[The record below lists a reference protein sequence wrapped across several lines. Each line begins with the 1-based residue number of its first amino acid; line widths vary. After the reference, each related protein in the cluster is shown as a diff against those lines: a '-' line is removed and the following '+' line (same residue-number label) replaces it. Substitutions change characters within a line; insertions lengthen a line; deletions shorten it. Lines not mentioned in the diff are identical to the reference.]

1 MKDKLLTKIYNNL
14 PLFLQNLAISA
25 FGYKWK
31 KRRLGGIFQEEVLH
45 FKSRESYT
53 KENWID
59 YQTSELQKLL
69 IHAYHH
75 VPYYKRIFNTLNIVE
90 TDLSSFTVGD
100 LQQLPLLTKEDLRK
114 YGQTDLISDAPEKGS
129 TFFSSSGSTGTPVNI
144 FISERM
150 HQRYSAMAEI
160 RSKHWAGLTYKN
172 SRGMIG
178 GRRIIADADNNGPF
192 YRYNHFEKQAY
203 FSAYHISAK
212 TAPAYLEGIK
222 KHKLD
227 YMTGYAV
234 SNYVLA
240 RFFKEL
246 KLDVPQLK
254 AVITSSE
261 KLTAEMRQLMAEVY
275 QCKVFDGYSGVECCA
290 VITECEQG
298 KLHIS
303 PDVGIIELIK
313 EDGSFAMPG
322 EAGEI
327 VATGLLN
334 FNQPLIRYKTGDSI
348 IIDTEPCPCKR
359 NMPVVKEILGRVED
373 LVIGKDGREM
383 VRFHGIFVNLPN
395 VIEGQI
401 VQNDYSDFEINIVT
415 KTGLSEAEKLTI
427 KQRMTSQ
434 LGEIKLEIHELDQI
448 PRGANGK
455 FKAVISKM
463 SRTPVC

>member
-1 MKDKLLTKIYNNL
+1 MKDKILSKIYNSL
-14 PLFLQNLAISA
+14 PLFLQNFAISV
-25 FGYKWK
+25 FGYRWK
-31 KRRLGGIFQEEVLH
+31 KRRLGGIFHEEVLS
-45 FKSRESYT
+45 FKSRESFT
-53 KENWID
+53 EENWME
-59 YQTSELQKLL
+59 YQTSELRKLL

-75 VPYYKRIFNTLNIVE
+75 VPFYKPLFNSLNLGE
-90 TDLSSFTVGD
+90 TDLSSFTITD
-100 LQQLPLLTKEDLRK
+100 LRQLPLLTKEDLRK
-114 YGQTDLISDAPEKGS
+114 YGKTDLISDTPEKGS
-129 TFFSSSGSTGTPVNI
+129 TFFASSGSTGTPVNI

-150 HQRYSAMAEI
+150 HQRYSAMAEV
-160 RSKHWAGLTYKN
+160 RSKFWAGLTYKN

-178 GRRIIADADNNGPF
+178 GRRIIADADNKGPF

-212 TAPAYLEGIK
+212 TAVAYLEGIK

-240 RFFKEL
+240 RFFNEL
-246 KLDVPQLK
+246 KLNVPKLK

-261 KLTAEMRQLMAEVY
+261 KLTAEMRELMEKVY
-275 QCKVFDGYSGVECCA
+275 QCRVFDGYSGVECCA
-290 VITECEQG
+290 VITECEHG

-313 EDGSFAMPG
+313 EDGSFAQPG

-327 VATGLLN
+327 IATGLLN
-334 FNQPLIRYKTGDSI
+334 MNQPLIRYKTGDSI
-348 IIDTEPCPCKR
+348 ILDTEPCLCKR
-359 NMPVVKEILGRVED
+359 NMPVVKEILGRIED
-373 LVIGKDGREM
+373 LVIGEDGREM

-427 KQRMTSQ
+427 KQRMNSQ
-434 LGEIKLEIHELDQI
+434 LGEIKLVIHELEQI

-455 FKAVISKM
+455 FKAVISKIN
-463 SRTPVC
+463 RTPVS